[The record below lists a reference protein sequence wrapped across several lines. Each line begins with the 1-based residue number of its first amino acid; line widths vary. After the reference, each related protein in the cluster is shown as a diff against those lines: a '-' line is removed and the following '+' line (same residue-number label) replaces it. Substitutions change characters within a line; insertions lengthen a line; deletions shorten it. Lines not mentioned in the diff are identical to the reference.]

1 MATNKSPEELVSS
14 HLLAKSD
21 TSETQNGPG
30 EEAERT
36 RVKNK
41 KEPGFLNH
49 EGDLAWAS
57 PSSKH
62 LQWDFPRSEFW
73 LAAVKA

>member
-21 TSETQNGPG
+21 ASDSKWSR

-49 EGDLAWAS
+49 EEDLA
-57 PSSKH
+57 
-62 LQWDFPRSEFW
+62 
-73 LAAVKA
+73 